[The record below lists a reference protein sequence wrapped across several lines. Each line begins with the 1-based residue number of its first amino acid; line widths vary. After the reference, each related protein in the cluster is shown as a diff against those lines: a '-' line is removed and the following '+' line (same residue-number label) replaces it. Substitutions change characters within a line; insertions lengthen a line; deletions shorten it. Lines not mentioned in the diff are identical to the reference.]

1 MVLVSGFATLSACG
15 PSKEERAARAAD
27 SIVAIADTAGRVFRG
42 TVGGRPVALMVS
54 DCKVF
59 DLNDAY
65 RQDGRRPSVLT
76 TEFYPWPTFC
86 MRQSIEAD
94 TAWVKVELGRTG
106 FGAGGCCATG
116 GVFRSRDGRT
126 WEKRAAGKWI
136 RVGSDSSTAD
146 SSSAVD
152 GSRGQVS

>member
-1 MVLVSGFATLSACG
+1 MVLSSCFATLTACG

-42 TVGGRPVALMVS
+42 TIGGRPVALMVH

-59 DLNDAY
+59 DLSDAP
-65 RQDGRRPSVLT
+65 RVDGRRPSVLT

-94 TAWVKVELGRTG
+94 TAWVKVELGRTV
-106 FGAGGCCATG
+106 FSAGGCCATG
-116 GVFRSRDGRT
+116 GTYRSRDGRI
-126 WEKRAAGKWI
+126 WERRGADGWTP
-136 RVGSDSSTAD
+136 VGSDSSGTD
-146 SSSAVD
+146 STRSDSV
-152 GSRGQVS
+152 R